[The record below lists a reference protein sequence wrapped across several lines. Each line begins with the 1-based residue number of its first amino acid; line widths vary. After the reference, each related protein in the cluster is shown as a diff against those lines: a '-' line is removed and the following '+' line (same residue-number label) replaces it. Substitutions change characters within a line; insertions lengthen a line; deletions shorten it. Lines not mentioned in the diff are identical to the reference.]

1 MKTLIYLEDAL
12 NVAMQYCPDDDGSC
26 SKSGVDIREMI
37 DELESLPPVQPE
49 LEHTMEEF
57 MYGQDMGNPEDGS
70 L

>member
-12 NVAMQYCPDDDGSC
+12 NVAMQYCSDDDGSC

-37 DELESLPPVQPE
+37 DELESLPPAQQ
-49 LEHTMEEF
+49 EHAMEEF
-57 MYGQDMGNPEDGS
+57 IYGQNMGNPKEGS